1 MMKVYAHSG
10 IELMDITPDEIM
22 VVCMAHQVRNG
33 ELVAQGIA
41 TPLVAAAY
49 LLARHTHAPEM
60 YFSSA
65 IGQGI
70 CRHPAPLSL
79 SQIERLWLDR
89 SLLNIGFA
97 RAVCDVL
104 PTLRPKEFFRPAQ
117 IDPFGNFNNIAFG
130 RDYKKPRLRLPG
142 TGGIPDVT
150 TYMNDV
156 MLYVPR
162 HSRVTFVTQLDFCS
176 GLGHNSA
183 RKHGDGPRYL
193 ITDLGQFEFF
203 SGRMRITTYHP
214 GVTIEKIQTHTGFE
228 LEISPTVMETPLPTN
243 EELDLLRNVI
253 DPLNIRQLEMLG
265 GAARR
270 EQLHKIIITENQDLL
285 VN

>member
-1 MMKVYAHSG
+1 MM
-10 IELMDITPDEIM
+10 EITPDEIL
-22 VVCMAHQVRNG
+22 VVCISHRVRDG

-49 LLARHTHAPEM
+49 LLARRTHAPNL

-79 SQIERLWLDR
+79 SQVERLWLDR
-89 SLLNIGFA
+89 SLVNIGFA
-97 RAVCDVL
+97 RAVSEVL
-104 PTLRPKEFFRPAQ
+104 PTLRPLEFFRPAQ
-117 IDPFGNFNNIAFG
+117 IDPYGNINNIAFG
-130 RDYKKPRLRLPG
+130 KDFHHPRLRLPG

-150 TYMNDV
+150 TYLNDV

-162 HSRVTFVTQLDFCS
+162 HSRVTFVPQLDFCA

-183 RKHGDGPRYL
+183 RKRGNGPRYL
-193 ITDLGQFEFF
+193 ITNLGQFDFV
-203 SGRMRITTYHP
+203 SGIMRLISFHP
-214 GVTIEKIQTHTGFE
+214 GVTIENIQAHTGFN
-228 LEISPTVMETPLPTN
+228 LEISPAVMETTIPTDDEIN
-243 EELDLLRNVI
+243 LLRSVI
-253 DPLNIRQLEMLG
+253 DPLNIRQLEMLS

-270 EQLHKIIITENQDLL
+270 EQLHKIIFAEKHKI
-285 VN
+285 